1 MSSSEGE
8 GAEHGA
14 EHSRT
19 TSPAPGARGRLAA
32 ENGPGASSL
41 RGSPRPRVCRRL
53 GHPVEA
59 PLTCLHAACWSPH
72 RRRSPCSRSRGR
84 PGISWHFGVCFCVY
98 IFGASWD
105 IPSSRSC
112 GLVRASPTHS
122 WGSLPRA
129 STGRAGAIGP
139 ERAPKPR
146 CGHMFLLWVVIPL
159 TVQLT

>member
-14 EHSRT
+14 EHGRT

-53 GHPVEA
+53 GRPVEA

-72 RRRSPCSRSRGR
+72 RRRSPCSRSGGR
-84 PGISWHFGVCFCVY
+84 PGISWHFWGLFFVFT
-98 IFGASWD
+98 
-105 IPSSRSC
+105 SSEPP
-112 GLVRASPTHS
+112 GT
-122 WGSLPRA
+122 SLPRA
-129 STGRAGAIGP
+129 RAGWSEPLPPTHGDP
-139 ERAPKPR
+139 SRGRPRGERAPSAQSGR
-146 CGHMFLLWVVIPL
+146 RSLDVVTCSFCGLSSRSPCS
-159 TVQLT
+159 